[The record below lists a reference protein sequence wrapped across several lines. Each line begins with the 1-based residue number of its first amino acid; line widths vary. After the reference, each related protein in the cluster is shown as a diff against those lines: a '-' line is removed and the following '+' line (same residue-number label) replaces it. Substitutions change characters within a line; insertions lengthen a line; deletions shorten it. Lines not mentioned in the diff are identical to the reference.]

1 MPGFPVLHHL
11 PEVAQIHVHWV
22 IMPLNHL
29 VLCQPLILLPFIFPN
44 IRAFSSESA
53 LCFRWPKYWSFS
65 FYISPSDEYSRLISF
80 RIYSFDLA
88 VQGALKSF
96 LQHDSSKASLLQC
109 STIFMVQVSHPYM
122 STGKN
127 IDLTLLIFVSSVPSL
142 LFKTLSRFVIAFLPK
157 NKHFF
162 KIQGCSYH
170 PQWYCSPR
178 K

>member
-1 MPGFPVLHHL
+1 MPS
-11 PEVAQIHVHWV
+11 
-22 IMPLNHL
+22 NHL
-29 VLCQPLILLPFIFPN
+29 VLCCPRLLLPSNFPSV
-44 IRAFSSESA
+44 RVFSNELA
-53 LCFRWPKYWSFS
+53 LCIRLPKYHNFS
-65 FYISPSDEYSRLISF
+65 LSISLSDEYSRLISF

-122 STGKN
+122 TTGKN

-170 PQWYCSPR
+170 PQ
-178 K
+178 